1 MPDVDVKVDM
11 KLISKIGLPL
21 ALGCLVFLSSCGK
34 HDESASIKLPPTPI
48 LTPQNQWG
56 VVNAEHLRLRKQP
69 SVDSAAI
76 FTLWRGY
83 EVEILDR
90 SPATE
95 SVGEI
100 RDYWYDVNYG
110 GLRGWVF
117 GYYLDLYDSKSQ
129 ADLAAKEME

>member
-1 MPDVDVKVDM
+1 MMDM
-11 KLISKIGLPL
+11 KSISRIALPL
-21 ALGCLVFLSSCGK
+21 ALLCSLFFVSCGK
-34 HDESASIKLPPTPI
+34 HNESASIKLPPTPI

-56 VVNAEHLRLRKQP
+56 VVNAEHLRLRKDP
-69 SVDSAAI
+69 TVDSTAI

-90 SPATE
+90 SETVE
-95 SVGEI
+95 SVGNI
-100 RDYWYDVNYG
+100 KDYWYYINYG

-129 ADLAAKEME
+129 ADFAAKEME

>member
-1 MPDVDVKVDM
+1 MKV
-11 KLISKIGLPL
+11 ISKIGLPL
-21 ALGCLVFLSSCGK
+21 ALICLVFLSSCGK
-34 HDESASIKLPPTPI
+34 HDESATIKLPPTPI

-56 VVNAEHLRLRKQP
+56 VVNAEHLRLRKQAT
-69 SVDSAAI
+69 VDSPAI

-90 SPATE
+90 SPAME
-95 SVGEI
+95 SVGNI
-100 RDYWYDVNYG
+100 QDYWYNINYG

-117 GYYLDLYDSKSQ
+117 GYYLDLYDSKAQ